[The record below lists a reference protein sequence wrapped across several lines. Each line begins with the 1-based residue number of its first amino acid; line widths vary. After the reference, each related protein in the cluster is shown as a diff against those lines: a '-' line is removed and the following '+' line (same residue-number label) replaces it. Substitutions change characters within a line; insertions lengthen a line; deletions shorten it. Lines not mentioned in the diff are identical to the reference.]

1 MLKKNVKRAKQMRTR
16 LNMEKATQDQIFND
30 LTNFMINNKNRN
42 SATRSEVKHYFDC
55 SFNKTTRI
63 INSAVLFGKVKR
75 DHEVEDLFW
84 LVLD

>member
-1 MLKKNVKRAKQMRTR
+1 MLKKNVKKAKQMHTR
-16 LNMEKATQDQIFND
+16 LNLEKSTQDEILND

-42 SATRSEVKHYFDC
+42 SATRSEVNRFFNC
-55 SFNKTTRI
+55 SFNKSTRI
-63 INSAVLFGKVKR
+63 INSAIMCGKIRR